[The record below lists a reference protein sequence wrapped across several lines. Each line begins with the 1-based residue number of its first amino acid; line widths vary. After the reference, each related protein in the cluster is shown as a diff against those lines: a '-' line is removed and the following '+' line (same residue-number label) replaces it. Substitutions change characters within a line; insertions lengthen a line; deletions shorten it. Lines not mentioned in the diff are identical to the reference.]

1 MSTLPCLHQWC
12 CQAQKWHEDS
22 CLEDGSRAKVFFEN
36 FWRPKQLTFW
46 WSFRCVTFV
55 SVWYWFVLVNSINVA
70 WIKYPQIWF
79 DWKNQLWMSAGYGSD
94 IASESRFFVMTCN
107 DYLTFKSQPT
117 WKPVLH
123 KRENFQREHEQL
135 PKDSSSRNI
144 RFDSLTDAECTTSV
158 AACMAM
164 IRCQLETQQTKKRWK
179 WIEPTIGIVS
189 LGTYYRH
196 LLTMDCPNI
205 KAVPRYHCAYYMLW
219 SHANTHGFGI
229 PPSINCF
236 PASNGAGFPTTLETW
251 NSYAFRMPAI
261 KWASSY
267 ACQLAAEAWYWP

>member
-1 MSTLPCLHQWC
+1 MTILPLSLNLPENLYFIKGKTSKGNMNSSQRMAH
-12 CQAQKWHEDS
+12 HEILD
-22 CLEDGSRAKVFFEN
+22 L
-36 FWRPKQLTFW
+36 
-46 WSFRCVTFV
+46 
-55 SVWYWFVLVNSINVA
+55 
-70 WIKYPQIWF
+70 
-79 DWKNQLWMSAGYGSD
+79 
-94 IASESRFFVMTCN
+94 IA
-107 DYLTFKSQPT
+107 
-117 WKPVLH
+117 
-123 KRENFQREHEQL
+123 
-135 PKDSSSRNI
+135 
-144 RFDSLTDAECTTSV
+144 LTDAVCITSV

-267 ACQLAAEAWYWP
+267 ACQLAAEAWCWP

>member
-1 MSTLPCLHQWC
+1 MHGHDT
-12 CQAQKWHEDS
+12 
-22 CLEDGSRAKVFFEN
+22 
-36 FWRPKQLTFW
+36 
-46 WSFRCVTFV
+46 
-55 SVWYWFVLVNSINVA
+55 
-70 WIKYPQIWF
+70 
-79 DWKNQLWMSAGYGSD
+79 MSAGN
-94 IASESRFFVMTCN
+94 T
-107 DYLTFKSQPT
+107 
-117 WKPVLH
+117 
-123 KRENFQREHEQL
+123 
-135 PKDSSSRNI
+135 
-144 RFDSLTDAECTTSV
+144 TD
-158 AACMAM
+158 
-164 IRCQLETQQTKKRWK
+164 KKRWK

-196 LLTMDCPNI
+196 LLTMDCPNL

-267 ACQLAAEAWYWP
+267 ACQLAAEACMVLTLKLGIEKSKMSVRFPGFVGGLVILRHPKQIEKAAKKKEVKDATNRAFETRPGRALPQLRWGESGQVFEKWTK

>member
-1 MSTLPCLHQWC
+1 M
-12 CQAQKWHEDS
+12 WHGSSIHRSDS
-22 CLEDGSRAKVFFEN
+22 IG
-36 FWRPKQLTFW
+36 
-46 WSFRCVTFV
+46 
-55 SVWYWFVLVNSINVA
+55 
-70 WIKYPQIWF
+70 
-79 DWKNQLWMSAGYGSD
+79 KNQLWMLAGYGSD

-123 KRENFQREHEQL
+123 KRENFQRKHEQL

-144 RFDSLTDAECTTSV
+144 LFDSLTDAVCITSV

-196 LLTMDCPNI
+196 LLTMDCPNL

-267 ACQLAAEAWYWP
+267 ACQLAAEACMVLTLKLGIEKSKMSVRFPGFVGGLVIFETPKTNRESS